1 MFTLVVMAAGIGS
14 RYGGTKQLASVG
26 PRGEAFLDFAMADA
40 AAAGATGAVL
50 VVRSDIEDDVRRHVE
65 ARRAD
70 QPPEIAYVCQDRCG
84 PPRPKPWGTAHAV
97 LAAAQAVAGPFA
109 VCNADDYYGPA
120 SFSALARKIGGLTP
134 DRAAL
139 CGFRLDRTLPAEGA
153 VSRGIC
159 TVSEGRL
166 LALVEHHG
174 VARAPRSA
182 PAPAAADPLAVADPP
197 GPAGTDDRV
206 VTRASALPSSPTGA
220 LAAADSPGP
229 AGAPAPELVEITAA
243 DPPVTLP
250 GDAIASMNLWAFPP
264 AAFDWLEEGFAR
276 FLAARGRDETVEY
289 LLPAAV
295 AENIESGSLT
305 VDVVTTD
312 ETWIGVTN
320 PDDLPTARAVVAAV
334 RRP

>member
-40 AAAGATGAVL
+40 AAAGAAETVL

-97 LAAAQAVAGPFA
+97 LAAAQAVTGPFV

-120 SFSALARKIGGLTP
+120 GFSALAAKIGDLTP
-134 DRAAL
+134 GRAAL

-166 LALVEHHG
+166 LNLVEHHG
-174 VARAPRSA
+174 VSRAPA
-182 PAPAAADPLAVADPP
+182 PAPAA
-197 GPAGTDDRV
+197 
-206 VTRASALPSSPTGA
+206 
-220 LAAADSPGP
+220 
-229 AGAPAPELVEITAA
+229 EITAA
-243 DPPVTLP
+243 DPPAVLA

-264 AAFDWLEEGFAR
+264 DAFDWLEEGFAR
-276 FLAARGRDETVEY
+276 FLAVHSRDQTAEY

-295 AENIESGSLT
+295 TENIESGTLT

-312 ETWIGVTN
+312 ETWVGVTN
-320 PDDLPTARAVVAAV
+320 PADLHTARSVIAAL
-334 RRP
+334 RRY

>member
-40 AAAGATGAVL
+40 AAAGAAEAVL

-70 QPPEIAYVCQDRCG
+70 QPPEIAYVCQDRCS

-97 LAAAQAVAGPFA
+97 LAAAQAVTGPFV

-120 SFSALARKIGGLTP
+120 GFSALAAKIGDLTP
-134 DRAAL
+134 GRAAL

-166 LALVEHHG
+166 LNLVEHHG
-174 VARAPRSA
+174 VARAP
-182 PAPAAADPLAVADPP
+182 APAADANDPADTPPTANDPVNTPAADADTP
-197 GPAGTDDRV
+197 
-206 VTRASALPSSPTGA
+206 A
-220 LAAADSPGP
+220 LADHT
-229 AGAPAPELVEITAA
+229 PAPEITAA
-243 DPPVTLP
+243 DPPAVLA

-264 AAFDWLEEGFAR
+264 DAFDWLEEGFAR
-276 FLAARGRDETVEY
+276 FLAVHDRDQTAEY

-295 AENIESGSLT
+295 TENIESGTLT

-312 ETWIGVTN
+312 ETWVGVTN
-320 PDDLPTARAVVAAV
+320 PDDLHTARSVIAAL
-334 RRP
+334 RRS

>member
-1 MFTLVVMAAGIGS
+1 MVMAAGIGS

-26 PRGEAFLDFAMADA
+26 PHGEAFLDFAMADA
-40 AAAGATGAVL
+40 AAAGAAKAVL

-65 ARRAD
+65 ARQAD
-70 QPPEIAYVCQDRCG
+70 QPPEIDYVCQDRCG
-84 PPRPKPWGTAHAV
+84 PPRTKPWGTAHAV
-97 LAAAQAVAGPFA
+97 LAAAPAVGGPFV

-120 SFSALARKIGGLTP
+120 AFSAMAEKIGGLTP
-134 DRAAL
+134 DRAVL

-166 LALVEHHG
+166 QSIVEHHG
-174 VARAPRSA
+174 VARAPTPNAGEPGPARA
-182 PAPAAADPLAVADPP
+182 PAPTP
-197 GPAGTDDRV
+197 G
-206 VTRASALPSSPTGA
+206 
-220 LAAADSPGP
+220 
-229 AGAPAPELVEITAA
+229 EITAA

-250 GDAIASMNLWAFPP
+250 GAAIASMNLWAFPT

-276 FLAARGRDETVEY
+276 FLTAHGQDESVEY

-295 AENIESGSLT
+295 AEKIESGSLT
-305 VDVVTTD
+305 TDVVTTD
-312 ETWIGVTN
+312 ETWVGVTN
-320 PDDLPTARAVVAAV
+320 PDDLHPARAAIAAL

>member
-1 MFTLVVMAAGIGS
+1 MVMAAGIGS

-40 AAAGATGAVL
+40 AAAGAAKAVL

-70 QPPEIAYVCQDRCG
+70 QPPEIDYVCQDRCG

-97 LAAAQAVAGPFA
+97 LAAAPAVDGPFV

-120 SFSALARKIGGLTP
+120 AFSAMAEKIGDLTP
-134 DRAAL
+134 DRAVL

-166 LALVEHHG
+166 QSIVEHHG
-174 VARAPRSA
+174 VARAPAPNAGEPGPSA
-182 PAPAAADPLAVADPP
+182 ADRPAPTP
-197 GPAGTDDRV
+197 G
-206 VTRASALPSSPTGA
+206 
-220 LAAADSPGP
+220 
-229 AGAPAPELVEITAA
+229 EITAA

-250 GDAIASMNLWAFPP
+250 GAAIASMNLWAFPT

-276 FLAARGRDETVEY
+276 FLAAHGRDESVEY

-295 AENIESGSLT
+295 AEKIESGSLT
-305 VDVVTTD
+305 TDVVATE
-312 ETWIGVTN
+312 ETWVGVTN
-320 PDDLPTARAVVAAV
+320 PDDLHTARAAIAAL

>member
-40 AAAGATGAVL
+40 AAAGAAEAVL

-70 QPPEIAYVCQDRCG
+70 QPSEIAYVCQDRCG

-97 LAAAQAVAGPFA
+97 LAAAQAVTGPFV

-120 SFSALARKIGGLTP
+120 GFSALAAKIVDLTP
-134 DRAAL
+134 GRAAL

-166 LALVEHHG
+166 LNLVEHHG
-174 VARAPRSA
+174 VARAPA
-182 PAPAAADPLAVADPP
+182 PAP
-197 GPAGTDDRV
+197 
-206 VTRASALPSSPTGA
+206 
-220 LAAADSPGP
+220 
-229 AGAPAPELVEITAA
+229 EITAA
-243 DPPVTLP
+243 DPPAVLA

-264 AAFDWLEEGFAR
+264 DAFDWLEEGFAR
-276 FLAARGRDETVEY
+276 FLAAHAHGRDQTAEY

-295 AENIESGSLT
+295 TENIESGTLT

-312 ETWIGVTN
+312 ETWVGVTN
-320 PDDLPTARAVVAAV
+320 PDDLHTARSVIAAL
-334 RRP
+334 RRS

>member
-1 MFTLVVMAAGIGS
+1 MAAGIGS

-40 AAAGATGAVL
+40 AAAGAVKAVL
-50 VVRSDIEDDVRRHVE
+50 VVRSDIEDDVRRHVG

-70 QPPEIAYVCQDRCG
+70 QPSEIAYVCQDRCG
-84 PPRPKPWGTAHAV
+84 PPRTKPWGTAHAV
-97 LAAAQAVAGPFA
+97 LAAAPAVDGPFM

-120 SFSALARKIGGLTP
+120 GFSAMAEKIGDLAP
-134 DRAAL
+134 DRAVL

-166 LALVEHHG
+166 QSIVEHHG
-174 VARAPRSA
+174 VARAPALGPASA
-182 PAPAAADPLAVADPP
+182 ADRPAPTP
-197 GPAGTDDRV
+197 GEV
-206 VTRASALPSSPTGA
+206 
-220 LAAADSPGP
+220 
-229 AGAPAPELVEITAA
+229 TAA

-250 GDAIASMNLWAFPP
+250 GAAIASMNLWAFPT

-276 FLAARGRDETVEY
+276 FLAAHGRDESVEY

-295 AENIESGSLT
+295 AEKVESGSLT
-305 VDVVTTD
+305 TDVVTTD
-312 ETWIGVTN
+312 ETWVGVTN
-320 PDDLPTARAVVAAV
+320 PDDLHPARVAIAAL

>member
-14 RYGGTKQLASVG
+14 RFGGTKQLASVG
-26 PRGEAFLDFAMADA
+26 PDGEAFLDFAMADA
-40 AAAGATGAVL
+40 VAAGADKAVL

-70 QPPEIAYVCQDRCG
+70 QPPEIAYVRQDRCG
-84 PPRPKPWGTAHAV
+84 PPRAKPWGTAHAV
-97 LAAAQAVAGPFA
+97 LAAAPAVDGPFV

-120 SFSALARKIGGLTP
+120 AFSALASGIGGLAP
-134 DRAAL
+134 DRAVI

-166 LALVEHHG
+166 RDIVEHHG
-174 VARAPRSA
+174 VART
-182 PAPAAADPLAVADPP
+182 PAPDP
-197 GPAGTDDRV
+197 
-206 VTRASALPSSPTGA
+206 
-220 LAAADSPGP
+220 
-229 AGAPAPELVEITAA
+229 ITAA

-250 GDAIASMNLWAFPP
+250 GDAIASMNLWAFPT

-276 FLAARGRDETVEY
+276 FLADCVRNESVEY

-295 AENIESGSLT
+295 ASNVQSGSLT
-305 VDVVTTD
+305 VAVVTTD
-312 ETWIGVTN
+312 ETWVGVTN
-320 PDDLPTARAVVAAV
+320 PDDLHPARAAIAAL
-334 RRP
+334 RRGPH